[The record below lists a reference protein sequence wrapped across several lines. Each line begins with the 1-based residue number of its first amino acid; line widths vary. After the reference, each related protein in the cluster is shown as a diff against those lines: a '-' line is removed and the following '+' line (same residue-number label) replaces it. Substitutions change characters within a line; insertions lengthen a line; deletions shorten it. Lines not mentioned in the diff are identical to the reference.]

1 MVNDGARA
9 QLTSFAIL
17 RHRLSLSS
25 RVDWN
30 HGGSVFSVRVQVLQ
44 HSVVGVARYLDLD
57 GRAIG
62 IHVRLCRYKEG
73 NIITI
78 I

>member
-1 MVNDGARA
+1 MANDCAHA
-9 QLTSFAIL
+9 ELTGFAIL

-30 HGGSVFSVRVQVLQ
+30 HSGSVFGVRVQVLE
-44 HSVVGVARYLDLD
+44 HSAVGVARYLDLD

-62 IHVRLCRYKEG
+62 IHVRLCSYKEG
-73 NIITI
+73 III
-78 I
+78 III